1 MSAILEVK
9 ELYKKYSNELVLNDI
24 NLRIYPG
31 EILGI
36 IGENGAGKSTLIQ
49 CMLGLVKPSKGDIL
63 IKDIS
68 IKDDEIAAKK
78 SLSYIPE
85 LPLLYSDLTV
95 WEHLRLVAMA
105 FEMDENDFKKK
116 GKALLQ
122 QFELYEKRNMIP
134 SNFSKGMKQKVAI
147 SCALL
152 HDADILLVDEPFTGL
167 DVSSVRDLKEM
178 IMDLNEKGKS
188 IIIATHIL
196 DAAEKMCQRFL
207 ILKQGETLAQGT
219 IENIKSEVQINKD
232 ISLEELFLI
241 LVEGGELPNE

>member
-9 ELYKKYSNELVLNDI
+9 DLCKKYSNELVLNDI
-24 NLRIYPG
+24 NLKIYPG

-49 CMLGLVKPSKGDIL
+49 CMLGLVKPSKGEIY

-68 IKDDEIAAKK
+68 IKEDEIAAKK

-167 DVSSVRDLKEM
+167 DVSSVRDLKQMLIDMNKE
-178 IMDLNEKGKS
+178 GKA

-207 ILKQGETLAQGT
+207 ILKKGESLAQGT
-219 IENIKSEVQINKD
+219 IETIKNKVEIKRD
-232 ISLEELFLI
+232 ISLEELYFV
-241 LVEGGELPNE
+241 LVEGREQHNE